1 MMTYMRHP
9 RQIMCYLRSF
19 LDLSIYWHVAL
30 AFLPSRYSLAFS
42 ADGRWLF
49 SMCAEER
56 KGSKG
61 RNELSA
67 TTSPLC
73 AWRLGRLDDARVKA
87 GITGQPRSPHLR
99 LAMKEKVRLVPHPED
114 WQPADVSAG
123 KAYGTCPAFAILCAS
138 LRTYYIYVIIWYNSW
153 WNDCIK

>member
-1 MMTYMRHP
+1 
-9 RQIMCYLRSF
+9 
-19 LDLSIYWHVAL
+19 
-30 AFLPSRYSLAFS
+30 
-42 ADGRWLF
+42 
-49 SMCAEER
+49 MCAEER

-73 AWRLGRLDDARVKA
+73 AWKLGRLDDARVKA

-114 WQPADVSAG
+114 WQSADVSAG
-123 KAYGTCPAFAILCAS
+123 EVYMAHAQPLRSCAH
-138 LRTYYIYVIIWYNSW
+138 IYVITNSW
-153 WNDCIK
+153 WNDRMK

>member
-1 MMTYMRHP
+1 MYYFRP
-9 RQIMCYLRSF
+9 F
-19 LDLSIYWHVAL
+19 LDLSIYCHVAL
-30 AFLPSRYSLAFS
+30 AFLPRYSLAFS

-49 SMCAEER
+49 SICAEER

-61 RNELSA
+61 RSELSA

-73 AWRLGRLDDARVKA
+73 AWKLGRLDDARVKA

-114 WQPADVSAG
+114 WQSADVSAG
-123 KAYGTCPAFAILCAS
+123 EVHGTCPAFAILCAHMC
-138 LRTYYIYVIIWYNSW
+138 YN
-153 WNDCIK
+153 

>member
-1 MMTYMRHP
+1 MMTC
-9 RQIMCYLRSF
+9 ICIN
-19 LDLSIYWHVAL
+19 IYTVYSPETDHVLLPTIYIYIL
-30 AFLPSRYSLAFS
+30 ARDFGIPSRYSLAFS

-73 AWRLGRLDDARVKA
+73 AWKLGRLDDARVKA

-114 WQPADVSAG
+114 WQSADVSAG
-123 KAYGTCPAFAILCAS
+123 EVYGTCPAFAILCAH
-138 LRTYYIYVIIWYNSW
+138 ICYN
-153 WNDCIK
+153 

>member
-1 MMTYMRHP
+1 MYYFRP
-9 RQIMCYLRSF
+9 V
-19 LDLSIYWHVAL
+19 LDLSINWHVAL

-73 AWRLGRLDDARVKA
+73 AWKLGRLDDARVKA

-114 WQPADVSAG
+114 WQSADVSAG
-123 KAYGTCPAFAILCAS
+123 EVYGTCPAFAILCAH
-138 LRTYYIYVIIWYNSW
+138 ICYN
-153 WNDCIK
+153 